1 MNEDENPVNG
11 DAQIDELTEVTARD
25 ALTVIDERQ
34 RQSRASLFPGPAPIL
49 AAWGCTYLVGF
60 SVFWLSVHRNVI
72 ASWVAVVIL
81 GGLGVVASAVSLA
94 RMTRLGRGVQG
105 PSRRSAKMYSWC
117 WPVSLVAV
125 LAFDL
130 GLTRHGLP
138 ESTSSL
144 LWPGSFLLVLAV
156 LFLCGG
162 VLFSDRTQFG
172 LGVWSLA
179 VAAASTFA
187 GWPGNYAVLALAG
200 GGGLLVASAFQFFS
214 GRIARGVAVES

>member
-60 SVFWLSVHRNVI
+60 SVSWLSVHRNVI

-94 RMTRLGRGVQG
+94 RMTRLGR
-105 PSRRSAKMYSWC
+105 
-117 WPVSLVAV
+117 
-125 LAFDL
+125 
-130 GLTRHGLP
+130 
-138 ESTSSL
+138 
-144 LWPGSFLLVLAV
+144 
-156 LFLCGG
+156 
-162 VLFSDRTQFG
+162 
-172 LGVWSLA
+172 
-179 VAAASTFA
+179 
-187 GWPGNYAVLALAG
+187 
-200 GGGLLVASAFQFFS
+200 
-214 GRIARGVAVES
+214 